1 MHIDLLKDWL
11 YTFQGQIVYGVVGS
25 FNAPFYFGVDN
36 SSGEVA
42 IINDLKT
49 DIRQQYDVSS
59 TFSLDCLVMYCTC
72 TCIINIFID
81 GLMDILI
88 HTYEKTTGCKA
99 VQFVDCCSLLLF

>member
-59 TFSLDCLVMYCTC
+59 TFLFRLSGHVLYMY
-72 TCIINIFID
+72 IHYYHIHRWIN
-81 GLMDILI
+81 GY
-88 HTYEKTTGCKA
+88 TYTY
-99 VQFVDCCSLLLF
+99 L

>member
-1 MHIDLLKDWL
+1 MYRKYEQHRELFIYVSTCCFAMHIDLLKDWP

-25 FNAPFYFGVDN
+25 FNAPFYFGLDN

-59 TFSLDCLVMYCTC
+59 TVLFSLSGHALYMTV
-72 TCIINIFID
+72 
-81 GLMDILI
+81 
-88 HTYEKTTGCKA
+88 
-99 VQFVDCCSLLLF
+99 LLPY

>member
-1 MHIDLLKDWL
+1 MHIDLLKDWP

-59 TFSLDCLVMYCTC
+59 TFLFRLSGHVLYMYMYYYR
-72 TCIINIFID
+72 IHRWIN
-81 GLMDILI
+81 GY
-88 HTYEKTTGCKA
+88 TYTY
-99 VQFVDCCSLLLF
+99 L

>member
-59 TFSLDCLVMYCTC
+59 TFLFRLSGHVLYMY
-72 TCIINIFID
+72 
-81 GLMDILI
+81 M
-88 HTYEKTTGCKA
+88 YY
-99 VQFVDCCSLLLF
+99 